1 MHYLIEESII
11 KSKTIPINFPTNL
24 ESFRTF
30 SSKTGKKNIA
40 GISSFGF
47 SGNNKR
53 VITKQTILR
62 EFSKKLNNNNNKSE
76 NCLIGVAFLFQ
87 VA

>member
-24 ESFRTF
+24 ESFCTF
-30 SSKTGKKNIA
+30 SSKTGKKIIT

-47 SGNNKR
+47 SGTNKR
-53 VITKQTILR
+53 AIIKQTMLPK
-62 EFSKKLNNNNNKSE
+62 FSK
-76 NCLIGVAFLFQ
+76 
-87 VA
+87 